1 MAIPVSILICT
12 RNRASHLRDTLRSVR
27 QISIPDHLTPE
38 LIVVDNGST
47 DDTPEA
53 VRATAIENLPLR
65 RVVEPTPGVARARNT
80 AIQNATGEILLWLD
94 DDVRVPVDWLYCMTR
109 PILESGVDAVAGTVE
124 FPSHLQRDWM
134 RPFHR
139 TTLASTESI
148 DSEAPENIISA
159 NMAFNR
165 AVLADVSGFDPELGP
180 GSQVGALEDTL
191 FSWQLRDAGYR
202 IGRVTETAVEHHFDE
217 HRLSREAFIQAAI
230 ARGKS
235 LAYIRYHWLHYSQED
250 WTHRSHAHEV
260 WRHPRLIL
268 AKRLTDWTIQR
279 WLHWLRAH
287 PAPIGRREFWTILN
301 AYSLRQYLQERT
313 RTRNYRKRGLQKI
326 HGEKERQSVS
336 LTSVSKSPSRG

>member
-1 MAIPVSILICT
+1 
-12 RNRASHLRDTLRSVR
+12 
-27 QISIPDHLTPE
+27 
-38 LIVVDNGST
+38 
-47 DDTPEA
+47 
-53 VRATAIENLPLR
+53 
-65 RVVEPTPGVARARNT
+65 
-80 AIQNATGEILLWLD
+80 LWLD

-109 PILESGVDAVAGTVE
+109 PILESEVDAVAGTVE

-180 GSQVGALEDTL
+180 GSRVGALEDTL

-235 LAYIRYHWLHYSQED
+235 LAYIRYHWLHNTEED
-250 WTHRSHAHEV
+250 WTHKV
-260 WRHPRLIL
+260 YPYQIWRHRRVVW
-268 AKRLTDWTIQR
+268 AKRFIDWTIQR
-279 WLHWLRAH
+279 WLHWSKKRTV
-287 PAPIGRREFWTILN
+287 PIGRREFWTILN
-301 AYSLRQYLQERT
+301 AYGLQQYLVERGSP
-313 RTRNYRKRGLQKI
+313 RHYEKKGMCKIRGIQPDLK
-326 HGEKERQSVS
+326 VS
-336 LTSVSKSPSRG
+336 